1 MSPQDYYTCDEYG
14 RMTDLKARR
23 KMAKAKLAHLESLP
37 YNDPERDEGYIEML
51 KEQINDAT

>member
-1 MSPQDYYTCDEYG
+1 MISEHNPYYTCDSYDYE
-14 RMTDLKARR
+14 TDQRVRR
-23 KMAKAKLAHLESLP
+23 KMKLAHLESLP